1 MKKKRVHKL
10 GGSVE
15 FRPLLIVLPQS
26 PSSFRVNFDTSSS
39 RSALPRPFSS
49 QEELDNFY
57 DDLYT
62 AMQSNKAHF
71 NIIMGDFKDEEKCL
85 ISVFDCGDR
94 NNRVEDLVNFA
105 TAKGSLSKVLLVTFT
120 MRKGND

>member
-1 MKKKRVHKL
+1 MIHHKL
-10 GGSVE
+10 SGSVD
-15 FRPLLIVLPQS
+15 FRPPLIVSPQS
-26 PSSFRVNFDTSSS
+26 PSSFRDNFDTSSS

-49 QEELDNFY
+49 QQELDNFY

-94 NNRVEDLVNFA
+94 NNRIEDLVNFA

>member
-1 MKKKRVHKL
+1 MVHRKL
-10 GGSVE
+10 SGNVE
-15 FRPLLIVLPQS
+15 FRSPLIVSPQS
-26 PSSFRVNFDTSSS
+26 PSSFQGNFDTSSS

-71 NIIMGDFKDEEKCL
+71 NIIMGDFKDEENCL
-85 ISVFDCGDR
+85 ISVFDYGDR
-94 NNRVEDLVNFA
+94 NNRVPDLVNFV
-105 TAKGSLSKVLLVTFT
+105 TAKGSLSKVLLVTFS
-120 MRKGND
+120 MRKND

>member
-1 MKKKRVHKL
+1 MIHHML
-10 GGSVE
+10 SGSVE
-15 FRPLLIVLPQS
+15 FRPPLIVSPQS
-26 PSSFRVNFDTSSS
+26 PSSFRGNFDTSSS

-49 QEELDNFY
+49 QQELDNFY

>member
-1 MKKKRVHKL
+1 MIHHKL
-10 GGSVE
+10 SGNVE
-15 FRPLLIVLPQS
+15 FRPPLTVSPQS
-26 PSSFRVNFDTSSS
+26 PSSFRGNFDTSSS
-39 RSALPRPFSS
+39 RSTLPHPFSS
-49 QEELDNFY
+49 QEELDHFY

-94 NNRVEDLVNFA
+94 NNRDEDLVNFA

>member
-1 MKKKRVHKL
+1 MIHHKL
-10 GGSVE
+10 SGSVDV
-15 FRPLLIVLPQS
+15 RPPLIVSPQS
-26 PSSFRVNFDTSSS
+26 PSSFRGNFDTSSS

-49 QEELDNFY
+49 QQELDNFY

-94 NNRVEDLVNFA
+94 NNRIEDLVNFA